1 MAKQQIP
8 PGAKSS
14 LPLGTHRVTDLAQVR
29 ALADPLRLRIL
40 GALGS
45 KPRTTKQ
52 VADLLGEKPTKLY
65 HHIEALERVGLIGL
79 KETRPNRGTLEKYYQ
94 AVAAKFQVAVSTLSP
109 EPGSEEELSPQE
121 AMLNSLLDST
131 RQELVASLHS
141 CPETPKGPEEAPLL
155 ARATVRGSGKK
166 IQSVRRRLLR
176 LMEELREAKAVGES
190 TGRKEEPKQETWS
203 LTVVLCPA
211 EKL

>member
-1 MAKQQIP
+1 
-8 PGAKSS
+8 
-14 LPLGTHRVTDLAQVR
+14 VTDLAQVR

-94 AVAAKFQVAVSTLSP
+94 AVAAQFQVAVSVLSP
-109 EPGSEEELSPQE
+109 KPGTEEKLTPQE
-121 AMLNSLLDST
+121 AMLTSILDTT
-131 RQELVASLHS
+131 RKELVANLRS
-141 CPETPKGPEEAPLL
+141 CPGTPLGPEEAPFL
-155 ARATVRGSGKK
+155 ARASVRGSARK
-166 IQSVRRRLLR
+166 IQAVRQRLLR
-176 LMEELREAKAVGES
+176 VIEELRAAEAES
-190 TGRKEEPKQETWS
+190 ERTGRKEERNQATWS
-203 LTVVLCPA
+203 LTVVLCQSAPA
-211 EKL
+211 KPCGPDSQALPG